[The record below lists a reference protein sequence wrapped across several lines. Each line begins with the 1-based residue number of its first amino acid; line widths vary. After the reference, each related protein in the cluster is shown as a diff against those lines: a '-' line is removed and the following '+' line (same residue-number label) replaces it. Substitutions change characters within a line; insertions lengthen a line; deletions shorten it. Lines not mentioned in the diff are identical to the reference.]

1 MDFDDTQD
9 EAAFRA
15 KAREFLRANA
25 ETKATAKR
33 NMATGWN
40 KEEALAAARTW
51 QAKKADGGFA
61 GLTMPVA
68 YGGGGLSPIMQVIYA
83 QEESHYVV
91 PRGVYE
97 IGLGMCIPT
106 MFAYATEEQKQRYA
120 KPALR
125 GEEIWCQL
133 FSEPAGGSDLA
144 GLRTRAERDG
154 DADDAD
160 WVINGQKIW
169 TSGAQFS
176 DYAIL
181 VARSDFDVPKHKGLT
196 FFFLSMKSP
205 GVEVRPIKQI
215 SGAANF
221 NEVYFTDVRIPDSQR
236 LGAVG
241 EGWKVSLTT
250 LMNER
255 FAVGIA
261 PAPDFDEIFD
271 LVRDTELEDEP
282 ALDNAVVRDRLAD
295 WYVRQ
300 QGLKNAHFRAMTA
313 LSQGGT
319 PGPESSINKVVSA
332 TKYQDISFFGMDMQE
347 MAGIIT
353 DPEIAAMDGLFQTG
367 ALSSPGYRI
376 AGGTDEILR
385 NIIAERVLG
394 LPQDVRVDKE
404 GAFRDLPTGRD

>member
-1 MDFDDTQD
+1 MDFTDTA
-9 EAAFRA
+9 EESEYRA
-15 KAREFLRANA
+15 KARSFLKENA
-25 ETKATAKR
+25 EPKSSGKR
-33 NMATGWN
+33 NLASGWN
-40 KEEALAAARTW
+40 KDEALGAARAW
-51 QAKKADGGFA
+51 QARKAAGGFA
-61 GLTMPVA
+61 GITMPTE
-68 YGGGGLSPIMQVIYA
+68 YGGQGLSPILQVIYN
-83 QEESHYVV
+83 QEEANYIA

-106 MFAYATEEQKQRYA
+106 MLAYATESQKQRYA
-120 KPALR
+120 PPALR

-133 FSEPAGGSDLA
+133 FSESAGGSDLA

-154 DADDAD
+154 DD
-160 WVINGQKIW
+160 WVITGQKIW

-181 VARSDFDVPKHKGLT
+181 VTRSDFDVPKHKGLT
-196 FFFLSMKSP
+196 FFFLSMTSP
-205 GVEVRPIKQI
+205 GIEVRPIKQM

-241 EGWKVSLTT
+241 DGWKVSLTT

-255 FAVGIA
+255 FAVGVA
-261 PAPDFDEIFD
+261 PPPDFDEIFD
-271 LVRDTELEDEP
+271 LVRDTELEDGP
-282 ALDNAVVRDRLAD
+282 ALDNAMVRDRLAD

-300 QGLKNAHFRAMTA
+300 QGLKNAHFRTMTA
-313 LSQGGT
+313 LSRGET

-332 TKYQDISFFGMDMQE
+332 YKYQEVSFFGMEMQE
-347 MAGIIT
+347 MLGIIT
-353 DPEIAAMDGLFQTG
+353 DPDIVAMDGLFQIG

-394 LPQDVRVDKE
+394 LPQDIRVDKDV
-404 GAFRDLPTGRD
+404 AFRDLPTGRD

>member
-1 MDFDDTQD
+1 MDFSDTQN
-9 EAAFRA
+9 EAVFRE
-15 KAREFLRANA
+15 KARVFLSANA
-25 ETKATAKR
+25 ELKAEVKR

-40 KEEALAAARTW
+40 KDEALAAARDW
-51 QAKKADGGFA
+51 QAKKFDAGFT
-61 GLTMPVA
+61 GLTMPTE
-68 YGGGGLSPIMQVIYA
+68 YGGQGLSPIMQVIYH
-83 QEESHYVV
+83 QEESNYVV

-106 MFAYATEEQKQRYA
+106 MVAYATEKQKQRYS

-144 GLRTRAERDG
+144 GLRTRAEKDG
-154 DADDAD
+154 DD

-181 VARSDFDVPKHKGLT
+181 VARSNFDVPKHKGLT
-196 FFFLSMKSP
+196 FFFLSMNSA
-205 GVEVRPIKQI
+205 GIEVRPIKQV
-215 SGAANF
+215 SGASNF

-236 LGAVG
+236 LGAEG

-271 LVRDTELEDEP
+271 LVRNTELEDGP
-282 ALDNAVVRDRLAD
+282 ALENALVRDRLAD

-300 QGLKNAHFRAMTA
+300 QGLKNAHFRTMTA
-313 LSQGGT
+313 LSRGGT

-332 TKYQDISFFGMDMQE
+332 SKYQDISLFGMDIQE
-347 MAGIIT
+347 MVGAII
-353 DPEIAAMDGLFQTG
+353 DPEFAAMDGLFQTG

-394 LPQDVRVDKE
+394 LPQDVRLDKD
-404 GAFRDLPTGRD
+404 GAFRDLPTGSN

>member
-1 MDFDDTQD
+1 MDFTDTA
-9 EAAFRA
+9 EESEYRA
-15 KAREFLRANA
+15 KARSFLKENA
-25 ETKATAKR
+25 EPKSIGKR
-33 NMATGWN
+33 NLASGWN
-40 KEEALAAARTW
+40 KDEALVAARAW
-51 QAKKADGGFA
+51 QARKAAGGFA
-61 GLTMPVA
+61 GITMPME
-68 YGGGGLSPIMQVIYA
+68 YGGQGLSPILQVIYN
-83 QEESHYVV
+83 QEEANYIA

-106 MFAYATEEQKQRYA
+106 MLAYATKSQKQRYA
-120 KPALR
+120 PPALR

-133 FSEPAGGSDLA
+133 FSEPEGGSDLA

-154 DADDAD
+154 DD
-160 WVINGQKIW
+160 WVITGQKIW
-169 TSGAQFS
+169 SSGAQFS

-181 VARSDFDVPKHKGLT
+181 VTRSDFDVPKHKGLT
-196 FFFLSMKSP
+196 FFFLSMTSP
-205 GVEVRPIKQI
+205 GVEVRPIRQM

-241 EGWKVSLTT
+241 DGWKVSLTT

-255 FAVGIA
+255 FAVGVA
-261 PAPDFDEIFD
+261 PPPDFDEIFD
-271 LVRDTELEDEP
+271 LVRETELEDGP
-282 ALDNAVVRDRLAD
+282 ALDNAMVRDRLAD

-300 QGLKNAHFRAMTA
+300 QGLKNAHFRTMTA
-313 LSQGGT
+313 LSRGET

-332 TKYQDISFFGMDMQE
+332 YKYQEVSFFGMEMQE
-347 MAGIIT
+347 MLGIIT
-353 DPEIAAMDGLFQTG
+353 DPDIVAMDGLFQTG

-394 LPQDVRVDKE
+394 LPQDIRVDKDVP
-404 GAFRDLPTGRD
+404 FRDLPTGRD

>member
-1 MDFDDTQD
+1 MDFTDTA
-9 EAAFRA
+9 EESAYRA
-15 KAREFLRANA
+15 KARSFLKENA
-25 ETKATAKR
+25 DPKSSGKHNLAS
-33 NMATGWN
+33 GWN
-40 KEEALAAARTW
+40 KDEALVAARAW
-51 QAKKADGGFA
+51 QAKKAAGGFA
-61 GLTMPVA
+61 GITMPTE
-68 YGGGGLSPIMQVIYA
+68 YGGQGLSPILQVIYN
-83 QEESHYVV
+83 QEEANYIA

-106 MFAYATEEQKQRYA
+106 MLAYATESQKQRYA
-120 KPALR
+120 PPALR

-154 DADDAD
+154 GD
-160 WVINGQKIW
+160 WVITGQKIW
-169 TSGAQFS
+169 SSGAQFS

-181 VARSDFDVPKHKGLT
+181 VTRSDFDVPKHKGLT
-196 FFFLSMKSP
+196 FFFLSMTSP
-205 GVEVRPIKQI
+205 GVEVRPIRQM

-241 EGWKVSLTT
+241 DGWKVSLTT

-255 FAVGIA
+255 FAVGVA
-261 PAPDFDEIFD
+261 PPPDFDEIFD
-271 LVRDTELEDEP
+271 LVRETELEDGP
-282 ALDNAVVRDRLAD
+282 ALDNAMVRDRLAD

-300 QGLKNAHFRAMTA
+300 QGLKNAHFRTMTA
-313 LSQGGT
+313 LSRGET

-332 TKYQDISFFGMDMQE
+332 YKYQEVSFFGMEMQE
-347 MAGIIT
+347 MLGIIT
-353 DPEIAAMDGLFQTG
+353 DPDIVAMDGLFQTG

-385 NIIAERVLG
+385 NIIAERILG
-394 LPQDVRVDKE
+394 LPQDIRVDKDV
-404 GAFRDLPTGRD
+404 AFRDLPTGRD

>member
-1 MDFDDTQD
+1 MDFTDTA
-9 EAAFRA
+9 EESEYRA
-15 KAREFLRANA
+15 KARSFLKENA
-25 ETKATAKR
+25 EPKSSGKR
-33 NMATGWN
+33 NLASGWN
-40 KEEALAAARTW
+40 KDEALGAARAW
-51 QAKKADGGFA
+51 QARKAAGGFA
-61 GLTMPVA
+61 GITMPTE
-68 YGGGGLSPIMQVIYA
+68 YGGQGLSPILQVIYN
-83 QEESHYVV
+83 QEEANYIA

-106 MFAYATEEQKQRYA
+106 MLAYATESQKQRYA
-120 KPALR
+120 PPALR

-154 DADDAD
+154 DD
-160 WVINGQKIW
+160 WVITGQKIW

-181 VARSDFDVPKHKGLT
+181 VTRSDFDVPKHKGLT
-196 FFFLSMKSP
+196 FFFLSMTSP
-205 GVEVRPIKQI
+205 GIEVRPIKQM

-221 NEVYFTDVRIPDSQR
+221 NEVYFTDVRVPDSQR

-241 EGWKVSLTT
+241 DGWKVSLTT

-255 FAVGIA
+255 FAVGVA
-261 PAPDFDEIFD
+261 PPPDFDEIFD
-271 LVRDTELEDEP
+271 LVRDTELEDGP
-282 ALDNAVVRDRLAD
+282 ALDNAMVRDRLAD

-300 QGLKNAHFRAMTA
+300 QGLKNAHFRTMTA
-313 LSQGGT
+313 LSRGET

-332 TKYQDISFFGMDMQE
+332 YKYQEVSFFGMEMQE
-347 MAGIIT
+347 MLGIIT
-353 DPEIAAMDGLFQTG
+353 DPDIVAMDGLFQIG

-394 LPQDVRVDKE
+394 LPQDIRVDKDV
-404 GAFRDLPTGRD
+404 AFRDLPTGRD

>member
-1 MDFDDTQD
+1 MDFTDTA
-9 EAAFRA
+9 EESEYRA
-15 KAREFLRANA
+15 KARSFLKENA
-25 ETKATAKR
+25 EPKSSGKR
-33 NMATGWN
+33 NLASGWN
-40 KEEALAAARTW
+40 KDEALVAARAW
-51 QAKKADGGFA
+51 QAKKAAGGFA
-61 GLTMPVA
+61 GITMPTE
-68 YGGGGLSPIMQVIYA
+68 YGGQGLSPILQVIYN
-83 QEESHYVV
+83 QEEANYIA

-106 MFAYATEEQKQRYA
+106 MLAYATESQKQRYA
-120 KPALR
+120 PPALR

-133 FSEPAGGSDLA
+133 FSESAGGSDLA

-154 DADDAD
+154 DD
-160 WVINGQKIW
+160 WVITGQKIW

-181 VARSDFDVPKHKGLT
+181 VTRSDFDVPKHKGLT
-196 FFFLSMKSP
+196 FFFLSMTSP
-205 GVEVRPIKQI
+205 GIEVRPIKQM

-221 NEVYFTDVRIPDSQR
+221 NEVYFTDVRVPDSQR

-241 EGWKVSLTT
+241 DGWKVSLTT

-255 FAVGIA
+255 FAVGVA
-261 PAPDFDEIFD
+261 PPPDFDEIFD
-271 LVRDTELEDEP
+271 LVRDTELEDGP
-282 ALDNAVVRDRLAD
+282 ALDNAMVRDRLAD

-300 QGLKNAHFRAMTA
+300 QGLKNAHFRTMTA
-313 LSQGGT
+313 LSRGET

-332 TKYQDISFFGMDMQE
+332 YKYQEVSFFGMEMQE
-347 MAGIIT
+347 MLGIIT
-353 DPEIAAMDGLFQTG
+353 DPDIVAMDGLFQIG

-394 LPQDVRVDKE
+394 LPQDIRVDKDV
-404 GAFRDLPTGRD
+404 AFRDLPTGRD

>member
-1 MDFDDTQD
+1 MDFTDTA
-9 EAAFRA
+9 EESEYRA
-15 KAREFLRANA
+15 KARSFLKENA
-25 ETKATAKR
+25 EPKSSGKR
-33 NMATGWN
+33 NLASGWN
-40 KEEALAAARTW
+40 KDEALGAARAW
-51 QAKKADGGFA
+51 QAKKAAGGFA
-61 GLTMPVA
+61 GITMPTE
-68 YGGGGLSPIMQVIYA
+68 YGGQGLSPILQVIYN
-83 QEESHYVV
+83 QEEANYIA

-106 MFAYATEEQKQRYA
+106 MLAYATESQKQRYA
-120 KPALR
+120 PPALR

-133 FSEPAGGSDLA
+133 FSESAGGSDLA

-154 DADDAD
+154 DD
-160 WVINGQKIW
+160 WVITGQKIW

-181 VARSDFDVPKHKGLT
+181 VTRSDFDVPKHKGLT
-196 FFFLSMKSP
+196 FFFLSMTSP
-205 GVEVRPIKQI
+205 GIEVRPIKQM

-241 EGWKVSLTT
+241 DGWKVSLTT

-255 FAVGIA
+255 FAVGVA
-261 PAPDFDEIFD
+261 PPPDFDEIFD
-271 LVRDTELEDEP
+271 LVRDTELEDGP
-282 ALDNAVVRDRLAD
+282 ALDNAMVRDRLAD

-300 QGLKNAHFRAMTA
+300 QGLKNAHFRTMTA
-313 LSQGGT
+313 LSRGET

-332 TKYQDISFFGMDMQE
+332 YKYQEVSFFGMEMQE
-347 MAGIIT
+347 MLGIIT
-353 DPEIAAMDGLFQTG
+353 DPDIVAMDGLFQIG

-394 LPQDVRVDKE
+394 LPQDIRVDKDV
-404 GAFRDLPTGRD
+404 AFRDLPTGRD

>member
-1 MDFDDTQD
+1 MDFNDTPE

-15 KAREFLRANA
+15 KARAFLTENA
-25 ETKATAKR
+25 EPKSDGNL
-33 NMATGWN
+33 NMAGGAN
-40 KEEALAAARTW
+40 KDAILTVARAW
-51 QAKKADGGFA
+51 QAKKAAAGFA
-61 GLTMPVA
+61 GITMPKK
-68 YGGGGLSPIMQVIYA
+68 YGGQGLSPIIQVIYNL
-83 QEESHYVV
+83 EEGNFIA

-106 MFAYATEEQKQRYA
+106 MLAYATEEQKQRYA
-120 KPALR
+120 VPALR

-144 GLRTRAERDG
+144 GLRTRAEKDG
-154 DADDAD
+154 AD
-160 WVINGQKIW
+160 WIINGQKIW

-181 VARSDFDVPKHKGLT
+181 VTRSDFDVPKHKGLT
-196 FFFLSMKSP
+196 FFFLDMKSP
-205 GVEVRPIKQI
+205 GVEVRPIKQM

-221 NEVYFTDVRIPDSQR
+221 NEVYFTDVRIPDNQR

-241 EGWKVSLTT
+241 NGWKVSLTT

-261 PAPDFDEIFD
+261 PPPDFDEIFK
-271 LVRDTELEDEP
+271 LVRETELEDGP
-282 ALDNAVVRDRLAD
+282 ALDNAMVRDRLAD

-300 QGLKNAHFRAMTA
+300 QGLKNSHFRTMTA
-313 LSQGGT
+313 MSRGET

-332 TKYQDISFFGMDMQE
+332 TKYQDISFFGMEMQE
-347 MAGIIT
+347 MAGIMT
-353 DPEIAAMDGLFQTG
+353 DPEEVAMDSLFQTG
-367 ALSSPGYRI
+367 AMSSPGYRI

-394 LPQDVRVDKE
+394 LPQDVRLDKE

>member
-1 MDFDDTQD
+1 MDFTDTA
-9 EAAFRA
+9 EESEYRA
-15 KAREFLRANA
+15 KARSFLKENA
-25 ETKATAKR
+25 EPKSSGKR
-33 NMATGWN
+33 NLASGWN
-40 KEEALAAARTW
+40 KDEALGAARAW
-51 QAKKADGGFA
+51 QARKAAGGFA
-61 GLTMPVA
+61 GITMPTE
-68 YGGGGLSPIMQVIYA
+68 YGGQGLSPILQVIYN
-83 QEESHYVV
+83 QEEANYIA
-91 PRGVYE
+91 PRGIYE

-106 MFAYATEEQKQRYA
+106 MLAYATESQKQRYA
-120 KPALR
+120 PPALR

-133 FSEPAGGSDLA
+133 FSESAGGSDLA

-154 DADDAD
+154 DD
-160 WVINGQKIW
+160 WVITGQKIW

-181 VARSDFDVPKHKGLT
+181 VTRSDFDVPKHKGLT
-196 FFFLSMKSP
+196 FFFLSMTSP
-205 GVEVRPIKQI
+205 GIEVRPIKQM

-241 EGWKVSLTT
+241 DGWKVSLTT

-255 FAVGIA
+255 FAVGVA
-261 PAPDFDEIFD
+261 PPPDFDEIFD
-271 LVRDTELEDEP
+271 LVRDTELEDGP
-282 ALDNAVVRDRLAD
+282 ALDNAMVRDRLAD

-300 QGLKNAHFRAMTA
+300 QGLKNAHFRTMTA
-313 LSQGGT
+313 LSRGET

-332 TKYQDISFFGMDMQE
+332 YKYQEVSFFGMEMQE
-347 MAGIIT
+347 MLGIIT
-353 DPEIAAMDGLFQTG
+353 DPDIVAMDGLFQIG

-394 LPQDVRVDKE
+394 LPQDIRVDKDV
-404 GAFRDLPTGRD
+404 AFRDLPTGRD

>member
-1 MDFDDTQD
+1 MDFSDTQN
-9 EAAFRA
+9 EAVFRQ
-15 KAREFLRANA
+15 KARVFLGANA
-25 ETKATAKR
+25 ELKAEAKR

-40 KEEALAAARTW
+40 KDEALIAAQDW
-51 QAKKADGGFA
+51 QAKKFDAGFA
-61 GLTMPVA
+61 GLSMPTE
-68 YGGGGLSPIMQVIYA
+68 YGGQGLSPIMQVIYS
-83 QEESHYVV
+83 QEESNYVV

-106 MFAYATEEQKQRYA
+106 MVAYATEKQKQRYS

-144 GLRTRAERDG
+144 GLRTRAEKDG
-154 DADDAD
+154 DD

-181 VARSDFDVPKHKGLT
+181 VARSNFDVPKHKGLT
-196 FFFLSMKSP
+196 FFFLSMKSA
-205 GVEVRPIKQI
+205 GIEVRPIKQV
-215 SGAANF
+215 SGASNF
-221 NEVYFTDVRIPDSQR
+221 NEVFFTDVRIPDSQR
-236 LGAVG
+236 LGAEG

-271 LVRDTELEDEP
+271 LVRNTELEDGP
-282 ALDNAVVRDRLAD
+282 ALENALVRDRLAD

-300 QGLKNAHFRAMTA
+300 QGLKNAHFRTMTA
-313 LSQGGT
+313 LSRGGT

-332 TKYQDISFFGMDMQE
+332 SKYQDISLFGMDIQE
-347 MAGIIT
+347 MAGAIT
-353 DPEIAAMDGLFQTG
+353 DPEIAPMDGLFQTG
-367 ALSSPGYRI
+367 ALSAPGYRI

-394 LPQDVRVDKE
+394 LPQDVRLDKD
-404 GAFRDLPTGRD
+404 GAFRDLPTGSN

>member
-1 MDFDDTQD
+1 MIYNQ
-9 EAAFRA
+9 
-15 KAREFLRANA
+15 
-25 ETKATAKR
+25 
-33 NMATGWN
+33 
-40 KEEALAAARTW
+40 EEANYIA
-51 QAKKADGGFA
+51 
-61 GLTMPVA
+61 
-68 YGGGGLSPIMQVIYA
+68 
-83 QEESHYVV
+83 

-106 MFAYATEEQKQRYA
+106 MLAYATESQKQRYA
-120 KPALR
+120 PPALR

-133 FSEPAGGSDLA
+133 FSESAGGSDLA

-154 DADDAD
+154 DD
-160 WVINGQKIW
+160 WVITGQKIW

-181 VARSDFDVPKHKGLT
+181 VTRSDFDVPKHKGLT
-196 FFFLSMKSP
+196 FFFLSMTSP
-205 GVEVRPIKQI
+205 GIEVRPIKQM

-241 EGWKVSLTT
+241 DGWKVSLTT

-255 FAVGIA
+255 FAVGVA
-261 PAPDFDEIFD
+261 PPPDFDEIFD
-271 LVRDTELEDEP
+271 LVRDTELEDGP
-282 ALDNAVVRDRLAD
+282 ALDNAMVRDRLAD

-300 QGLKNAHFRAMTA
+300 QGLKNAHFRTMTA
-313 LSQGGT
+313 LSRGET

-332 TKYQDISFFGMDMQE
+332 YKYQEVSFFGMEMQE
-347 MAGIIT
+347 MLGIIT
-353 DPEIAAMDGLFQTG
+353 DPDIVAMDGLFQIG

-394 LPQDVRVDKE
+394 LPQDIRVDKDV
-404 GAFRDLPTGRD
+404 AFRDLPTGRD